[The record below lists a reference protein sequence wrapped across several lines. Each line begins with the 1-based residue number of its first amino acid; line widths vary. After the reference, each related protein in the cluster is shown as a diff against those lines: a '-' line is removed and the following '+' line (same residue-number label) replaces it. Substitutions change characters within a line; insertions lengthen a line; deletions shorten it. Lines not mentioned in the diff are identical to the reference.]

1 MQPSPD
7 WLTILVNNIIN
18 IVNDVGSMTAYPFMF
33 FTFRFTD
40 IYLPAKIKQYQ
51 LIYNSDLQ

>member
-7 WLTILVNNIIN
+7 WLTILVNKIIN
-18 IVNDVGSMTAYPFMF
+18 IVNDAGSMTAYPFMF

-40 IYLPAKIKQYQ
+40 IYLPAKIKQY
-51 LIYNSDLQ
+51 